1 VEQILKD
8 AWMRPATEALQAE
21 YEWHLAQIVVHG
33 HGSGTRCDPVPL
45 EELQELID
53 IGNRFGTATVA
64 TEKGLSA

>member
-1 VEQILKD
+1 MD
-8 AWMRPATEALQAE
+8 ATCQKHFRPNTNGTWRRLWFTATA
-21 YEWHLAQIVVHG
+21 
-33 HGSGTRCDPVPL
+33 GTCCDPVPL